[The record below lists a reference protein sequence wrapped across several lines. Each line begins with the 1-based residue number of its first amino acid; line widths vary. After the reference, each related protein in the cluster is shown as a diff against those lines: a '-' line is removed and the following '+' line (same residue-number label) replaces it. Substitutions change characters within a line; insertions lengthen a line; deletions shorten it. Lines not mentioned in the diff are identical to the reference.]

1 MGRRCDVAVLGGGY
15 VGLWTALLC
24 AGEGR
29 AVTVVSD
36 RPWPLGDRDRCRGS
50 DVLPSAANAG
60 MVFPLWLDFDNVW
73 ERYGQAEAVALCRA
87 SDDAVG
93 ALRAFA
99 TGHACAWRE
108 VEHLVLA
115 THPRQFAIWQVL
127 LDSLAWGGDGAVFRR
142 VLADESIERLGPA
155 FGAGLAFGNCATVD
169 PAALLGE
176 LRAACVKAGV
186 QMVHARASGVQATD
200 DGVEVAW
207 QEERL
212 PAGHAVLALGG
223 RATGADVLA
232 RVLKGELTW
241 VGTWE
246 AGGEE
251 AGPAPDDPACVSTL
265 DEALYYLR
273 RLDDGRLLVG
283 GSGPAGRPERPS
295 RDVLEGLGRLYPHLA
310 ERPPRTLY
318 SGLIEVSEHLLPVA
332 GSLHE
337 RLHYATGLSGMGLA
351 SSRLV
356 AAIMR
361 ERVAGEAGPLGTLA
375 CVDEYE
381 LAADEVALA

>member
-1 MGRRCDVAVLGGGY
+1 MGRECDVAVVGGGY

-24 AGEGR
+24 AGDGL
-29 AVTVVSD
+29 AVTVLSD
-36 RPWPLGDRDRCRGS
+36 RPWPLRDRDRCRGS

-73 ERYGQAEAVALCRA
+73 ERYGQAEAIALCRA
-87 SDDAVG
+87 SDDAVD
-93 ALRAFA
+93 AVRAFA
-99 TGHACAWRE
+99 TGHGWAWRE
-108 VEHLVLA
+108 VEHLLLA
-115 THPRQFAIWQVL
+115 THPRQFATWQVL

-142 VLADESIERLGPA
+142 VLADESTERVGPT

-169 PAALLGE
+169 PAGLLEG
-176 LRAACVKAGV
+176 LRAACVEAGV
-186 QMVHARASGVQATD
+186 QMVHAHARRIRASD
-200 DGVEVAW
+200 DGVEVGW
-207 QEERL
+207 EQGRL
-212 PAGHAVLALGG
+212 SAGQAVLALGG
-223 RATGADVLA
+223 RAAGADVLA
-232 RVLKGELTW
+232 PVLTGELTW

-251 AGPAPDDPACVSTL
+251 AGPGLDDPACVSTL
-265 DEALYYLR
+265 DEAMHYLR

-295 RDVLEGLGRLYPHLA
+295 RDVCEGVGRLYPELA
-310 ERPPRTLY
+310 ERPPHSLY
-318 SGLIEVSEHLLPVA
+318 GGLIEVSEHLLPVA
-332 GSLHE
+332 GSLQE
-337 RLHYATGLSGMGLA
+337 RLHYATGLSGMGIA

-361 ERVAGEAGPLGTLA
+361 ERVAGEPGPLGTLA

>member
-1 MGRRCDVAVLGGGY
+1 MGRECDVAVLGGGY

-24 AGEGR
+24 AGDGL
-29 AVTVVSD
+29 AVTVLSD
-36 RPWPLGDRDRCRGS
+36 RPWPLRDRDRCRGS

-87 SDDAVG
+87 SDAAVA

-99 TGHACAWRE
+99 AGHDCRWRE
-108 VEHLVLA
+108 VEHLLLA
-115 THPRQFAIWQVL
+115 THPRQFASWQVL
-127 LDSLAWGGDGAVFRR
+127 LDSLAWGGDGAVVRR
-142 VLADESIERLGPA
+142 VLADESSERLGPS

-169 PAALLGE
+169 PAGLLEALRG
-176 LRAACVKAGV
+176 ACVEAGV
-186 QMVHARASGVQATD
+186 ETVHAHARGVRATD
-200 DGVEVAW
+200 EGVEVRW
-207 QEERL
+207 EEERL

-223 RATGADVLA
+223 RAAGAAVLA

-241 VGTWE
+241 VGIWE
-246 AGGEE
+246 AGEDE
-251 AGPAPDDPACVSTL
+251 AGPGLDDPACVSTL
-265 DEALYYLR
+265 DEAMHYLR

-295 RDVLEGLGRLYPHLA
+295 REVCEGLGRLFPELV

-318 SGLIEVSEHLLPVA
+318 SGLIEVSEHLLPVV
-332 GSLHE
+332 GSLHA
-337 RLHYATGLSGMGLA
+337 RLHYATGLSGMGVA

-356 AAIMR
+356 ADIMR

-381 LAADEVALA
+381 LAADEVVLA